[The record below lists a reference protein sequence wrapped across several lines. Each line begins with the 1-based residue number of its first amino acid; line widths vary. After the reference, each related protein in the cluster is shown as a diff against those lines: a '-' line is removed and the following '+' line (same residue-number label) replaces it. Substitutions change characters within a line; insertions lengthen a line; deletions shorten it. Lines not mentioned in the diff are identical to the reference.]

1 MTTISHD
8 DWAEQCW
15 ASKIH
20 GDTYDLRLTLVAW
33 ADAIEEEGRDDLA
46 YGLRSLAHHPYG
58 TRCPGYNTLSGE
70 YYWTED
76 GPYKSALTRKEFS
89 WLRGT
94 QFSTLQEGK
103 RRYFPTLREAFF
115 DAARALFVS
124 SLR

>member
-15 ASKIH
+15 LERSR
-20 GDTYDLRLTLVAW
+20 GWDFTLTLIAW
-33 ADAIEEEGRDDLA
+33 ADVHEEEGHDDIA

-58 TRCPGYNTLSGE
+58 SRCPGYSTLSGV

-76 GPYKSALTRKEFS
+76 GPYKSSLTRKEFS
-89 WLRGT
+89 FLRGEYYA
-94 QFSTLQEGK
+94 TLQEEK
-103 RRYFPTLREAFF
+103 RKHYPTLREAFL
-115 DAARALFVS
+115 DAARALFES